1 MSLQAFLHEVDIICS
16 YFLSFMGYLKYLLLC
31 IQRSPLTKEW
41 KFFQN
46 QGFAVRKKKQ
56 QSVMQIIS
64 MDGDIIKKALKCLID
79 NLSSC
84 KCT

>member
-1 MSLQAFLHEVDIICS
+1 MSLQAFLHGVDIICS
-16 YFLSFMGYLKYLLLC
+16 YFLSFMGYLKYLLC

-64 MDGDIIKKALKCLID
+64 MVGDIIKKALKCLID
-79 NLSSC
+79 SLSSC